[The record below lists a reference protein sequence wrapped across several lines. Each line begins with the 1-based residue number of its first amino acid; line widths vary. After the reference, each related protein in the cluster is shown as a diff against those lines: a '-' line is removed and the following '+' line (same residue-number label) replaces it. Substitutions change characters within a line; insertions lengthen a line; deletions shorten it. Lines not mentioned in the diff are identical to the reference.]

1 MEETAALSPPK
12 NKWAERLRGRARMA
26 VAVIGGLFLLGFLGV
41 SRPLGQR
48 IDDANTRITKAEA
61 RAQLAGEVAGLR
73 RQAGAYNKKLSR
85 GVDLNDWTNY
95 LLGGIRTQRVKLI
108 RMDPKDVVT
117 LGPCK
122 IITWQVEMEGDFKS
136 LAKIVE
142 WIENGQRLM
151 RIDRLIMQSPGG
163 GGGGV
168 LVMSMTLRG
177 LALDV
182 PDKNK
187 TNNPTSKPAKIVPA
201 LDKKPGSAEGK
212 S

>member
-1 MEETAALSPPK
+1 MEENTALGPPK

-26 VAVIGGLFLLGFLGV
+26 VAVIGGLFMLGFLGV

-48 IDDANTRITKAEA
+48 IDDANTRLSKAEA
-61 RAQLAGEVAGLR
+61 RAQLAGELAGLR
-73 RQAGAYNKKLSR
+73 RQASAYNKKLSR

-122 IITWQVEMEGDFKS
+122 IITWAVEMEGDFKS

-142 WIENGQRLM
+142 WIETGQRLM
-151 RIDRLIMQSPGG
+151 RIDRLIMQSPG

-187 TNNPTSKPAKIVPA
+187 TNTATSKPA
-201 LDKKPGSAEGK
+201 
-212 S
+212 